1 MVHAALHVGRP
12 ARAPCVLERR
22 LRRNAGNIS
31 YRILV
36 MAYQLWRMSYG
47 ILVLERHLRRCELVL
62 QRRRR
67 VGVRRRIGRDVLV
80 HYDDGAV
87 GVLAEPATGPAVTM

>member
-1 MVHAALHVGRP
+1 MHAALHVGRH
-12 ARAPCVLERR
+12 ARAPCVLKRR
-22 LRRNAGNIS
+22 LRHNAGNIS
-31 YRILV
+31 YGILV
-36 MAYQLWRMSYG
+36 MAYQLWLISYG
-47 ILVLERHLRRCELVL
+47 KLVHERRLRRSELVL

-87 GVLAEPATGPAVTM
+87 GVLAEPATVPAITM